1 MATYTVEI
9 HGDEK
14 TEELLD
20 EAWLLAKEIPENQDY
35 LDKPWFTREYQLTL
49 AINGSAASARS
60 RKLEDSWINECLMDH
75 INDMKKLL

>member
-1 MATYTVEI
+1 MEYFKIRKSNGSIVSCV
-9 HGDEK
+9 
-14 TEELLD
+14 
-20 EAWLLAKEIPENQDY
+20 KEIPENQDY